1 MRNKIIALILTVVM
15 ATLALASCA
24 GSYNYAEENLE
35 DHVTFDAAAFKAA
48 LKEIEIDDSDF
59 TTDEATRQKK
69 VSENI
74 LKTLA
79 TFAEKNGEQK
89 KDGTLGANDVL
100 YYAYYT
106 TYDVTKDD
114 VTTTYY
120 FDMGE
125 MKVTDFSS
133 STTTVKDKHSI
144 SLSQIDVEDEDANKL
159 AVALKKAIE
168 ALEDKTIA
176 PYKTNTTTNTAIT
189 KKNDADELVAAFNSI
204 YVSYTREYTEK
215 NADGEE
221 VTTTEKALYEKI
233 DLTKTENALVA
244 KLLDANTTAKIGKAV
259 EVKNGDTTVK
269 TFDITEGERTYKY
282 SNFQI
287 LFAVEEEGKELVTF
301 EYTPYTKDE
310 SVEPNNLHATSFK
323 VSIPK
328 DAKLTYHVYPVY
340 YYQVSDIN
348 ATSIIIEALA
358 ANVSTDSLDILASE
372 EYKNGDKTVK
382 ALVEELVKLQKDTSD
397 DQNLKDLKK
406 AYDDAAKVV
415 KDAGTA
421 ATTEQKDAETAAKKA
436 FDDAKKAAVAAKTAE
451 ILAATKADADPI
463 ATVVEKEYRED
474 VYHTLKETYDSEI
487 TEKIGAAI
495 WKLITNKV
503 TIKTYP
509 EALLKEAKDHL
520 YNEYE
525 YKFYNEKT
533 SSSETAESNYT
544 AYNGDFDSYLVA
556 VTKAA
561 DVNGVDA
568 KIEAEAKTAIEPLIK
583 LYVVCRALA
592 PDANAVMLGQLKAN
606 AESAGI
612 YDADYEYDDTL
623 SAEKNEQAKKE
634 AEESAKKYQDY
645 EYYCAEHFL
654 FDDEAFKAYKDYYG
668 QANYEQIE
676 SEYGET
682 NIRAALQV
690 DRLFD
695 YLLNA
700 KLTKSDEEDGH
711 AETVYE
717 DGKLAFYNIS
727 YTIKA
732 EDKDADSD
740 SADK

>member
-24 GSYNYAEENLE
+24 GAYNYAEENLD
-35 DHVTFDAAAFKAA
+35 DHVTFDAAAFKEA
-48 LKEIEIDDSDF
+48 LKAIEIADSDF
-59 TTDEATRQKK
+59 TTDEATREKK
-69 VSENI
+69 VTEAI

-79 TFAEKNGEQK
+79 SYAEKNGEQK
-89 KDGTLGANDVL
+89 KDGALGANDVL

-106 TYDVTKDD
+106 TYDVEKDG

-125 MKVTDFSS
+125 MKTSDFSS
-133 STTTVKDKHSI
+133 ATSTVKSKHNI
-144 SLSQIDVEDEDANKL
+144 SLSQIDVDNKKADKL
-159 AVALKKAIE
+159 AVALKNAIA
-168 ALEDKTIA
+168 ALEDKTVV
-176 PYKTNTTTNTAIT
+176 PYKTNTTANTAIT
-189 KKNDADELVAAFNSI
+189 KTVDDKLVAAFNSI
-204 YVSYTREYTEK
+204 YVSYTREYTE
-215 NADGEE
+215 GEG
-221 VTTTEKALYEKI
+221 TTTEKALYEKI
-233 DLTKTENALVA
+233 DLTNTEDALV
-244 KLLDANTTAKIGKAV
+244 KLLLDANTTAKIGKAV
-259 EVKNGDTTVK
+259 EVKNGETTAK
-269 TFDITEGERTYKY
+269 SFDVTVGEKTYKY

-301 EYTPYTKDE
+301 EYSPYTKDE
-310 SVEPNNLHATSFK
+310 SVEPNNLHTSAFK
-323 VSIPK
+323 VAIPK

-358 ANVSTDSLDILASE
+358 AKVTTTSLDVLGSE
-372 EYKNGDKTVK
+372 DYKNGDKTVK
-382 ALVEELVKLQKDTSD
+382 ALVEELVKLQKDTSE
-397 DQNLKDLKK
+397 DQSLKDLKK
-406 AYDDAAKVV
+406 AYDDAAKIV
-415 KDAGTA
+415 KDAGTK

-436 FDDAKKAAVAAKTAE
+436 YDDAKKTAVAAKVAE

-463 ATVVEKEYRED
+463 ADVVVKEYKKD
-474 VYHTLKETYDSEI
+474 IYHGLKETYDSEI
-487 TEKIGAAI
+487 IDKVGEAI
-495 WKLITNKV
+495 WKLINNKV

-544 AYNGDFDSYLVA
+544 AYDGNFDSYLVA
-556 VTKAA
+556 VTKASGI
-561 DVNGVDA
+561 DGVDA
-568 KIEAEAKTAIEPLIK
+568 KIEAEAKKAIEPLIK
-583 LYVVCRALA
+583 LYVVAKALA
-592 PDANAVMLGQLKAN
+592 PDANAVMLDQLKAN

-612 YDADYEYDDTL
+612 YDADYEYNDAL

-634 AEESAKKYQDY
+634 AEDAAKKYQDY

-682 NIRAALQV
+682 NIRAALQA

-695 YLLNA
+695 YLLNT
-700 KLTKSDEEDGH
+700 KLEKSDAEDEHAH

-717 DGKLAFYNIS
+717 NGKLAFYNIG

-732 EDKDADSD
+732 DTDADADKD